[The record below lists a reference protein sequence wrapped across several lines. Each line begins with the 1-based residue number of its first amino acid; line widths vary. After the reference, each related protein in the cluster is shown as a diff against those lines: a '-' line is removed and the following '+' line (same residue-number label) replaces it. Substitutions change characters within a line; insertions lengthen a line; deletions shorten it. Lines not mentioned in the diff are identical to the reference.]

1 MNSDVHESPKIWGQY
16 NTNVLISNVKT
27 QKLVSSR
34 WEEGLREVSNRCN
47 WLKIKFGQKQT
58 SQTNDEAQNERIRR
72 IAKGNPNRKM
82 VIIQVPKYGGVVTG
96 RYMTLKSMKWI

>member
-1 MNSDVHESPKIWGQY
+1 MSMKVPKYGGNIIQMFQY
-16 NTNVLISNVKT
+16 RKVKT